1 MVIIIIN
8 IYGGGA
14 GGGPGRVSA
23 NKQQAATGLL
33 LLYIHPVVMNGPIL
47 IKKPCVVSS
56 VWLLP

>member
-1 MVIIIIN
+1 M
-8 IYGGGA
+8 
-14 GGGPGRVSA
+14 SA